1 MDGSDEE
8 GRSWEKKHSQSHSR
22 SPSVCGCWCRSRLD
36 RHHLERTSAA
46 YHCIIASKCASPH
59 RRQTHAS
66 MILVLLLLHAVF
78 LLMSSLSLSLSLILL
93 VGVSGGVQRQLS
105 EHDRAAGL
113 HAMQDGSLRRA
124 SRYLT
129 SSELRRGSLSISRLL
144 PSMCR
149 GIYAFV
155 ARAPPSPFAT
165 IALLGEYAES
175 RARSYCS

>member
-113 HAMQDGSLRRA
+113 HARSFA
-124 SRYLT
+124 SRYLTT

-144 PSMCR
+144 PSMCQ
-149 GIYAFV
+149 GI
-155 ARAPPSPFAT
+155 
-165 IALLGEYAES
+165 
-175 RARSYCS
+175 